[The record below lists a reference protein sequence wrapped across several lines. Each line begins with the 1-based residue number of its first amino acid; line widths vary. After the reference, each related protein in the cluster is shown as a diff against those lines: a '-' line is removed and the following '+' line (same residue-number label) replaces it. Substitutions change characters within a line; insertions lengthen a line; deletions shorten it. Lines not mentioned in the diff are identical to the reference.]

1 MSYPQPPQWGPQG
14 YYPPPTP
21 PPQKSNT
28 GKTLLLLVLGGM
40 CVICTVPVVLSKP
53 FRDGFRE
60 ENERLNRVANGE
72 QEEPQA
78 TRTAPP
84 DGGTMAP
91 LEPAQVSPAA
101 PPDDSDLVDFPDNR
115 RRRSDDSLANIPTAI
130 GHLESPAPPGSTPQ
144 PEVATRLR
152 ERFAG
157 HCVGRGRRR
166 RCPTWFVLLAGDEL
180 DVSRD
185 ASGAWWVRAPTMIPR
200 SDATGRRA
208 ALNLCN
214 AARYEMASAL
224 DAGVVNVEVFQW
236 DGRTLGASSAG
247 GEACR

>member
-152 ERFAG
+152 EALCRAL
-157 HCVGRGRRR
+157 CRARETSAVPDVVRAVGGRRTR
-166 RCPTWFVLLAGDEL
+166 RVTRRERCMVGT
-180 DVSRD
+180 
-185 ASGAWWVRAPTMIPR
+185 R
-200 SDATGRRA
+200 SNDDSKVG
-208 ALNLCN
+208 C
-214 AARYEMASAL
+214 
-224 DAGVVNVEVFQW
+224 D
-236 DGRTLGASSAG
+236 
-247 GEACR
+247 GEACSAQPLQRRSVRDGLRARRRGGER